1 LTFDPQAGH
10 EQSGRRPALI
20 VSPRAYNSAA
30 RLAVACPITTRRKG
44 YPFEIS
50 LPAAV
55 PVSGAILVDQL
66 KSLDW
71 GARRAELITTV
82 PDAVMAEVRAKLRPL
97 LNL

>member
-1 LTFDPQAGH
+1 
-10 EQSGRRPALI
+10 
-20 VSPRAYNSAA
+20 
-30 RLAVACPITTRRKG
+30 
-44 YPFEIS
+44 
-50 LPAAV
+50 
-55 PVSGAILVDQL
+55 VSGAILVDQL